1 MMFYLAMKEN
11 EIMLFAEKLIE
22 LEIIVFSEINSTTM
36 TNVTYFLP
44 YVEFKGEWPEK
55 HRWAIA
61 NKEVEK

>member
-44 YVEFKGEWPEK
+44 YVEFKGE
-55 HRWAIA
+55 
-61 NKEVEK
+61 

>member
-1 MMFYLAMKEN
+1 LVYDGLRIIPHIYTMMFYLAMKEN

-44 YVEFKGEWPEK
+44 YVEFKGE
-55 HRWAIA
+55 
-61 NKEVEK
+61 